1 MRILKKVQVNI
12 RGEELSLTPKQLFI
26 KLRKF
31 SVWDMEE
38 FLENNSTD
46 LLNDFKHKNKIIE
59 EIENIH
65 NQLESDR
72 YERRLNA
79 LELDRQYERSCAN
92 LDQPIYPNGWYEKQD
107 EQIIKGEKNG
117 K

>member
-1 MRILKKVQVNI
+1 MRILKKVKVNI

-38 FLENNSTD
+38 FLKNNSTD
-46 LLNDFKHKNKIIE
+46 
-59 EIENIH
+59 
-65 NQLESDR
+65 
-72 YERRLNA
+72 
-79 LELDRQYERSCAN
+79 LELDRQYEKSCAN